1 MKRMIRMITMALML
15 SLALG
20 GVALAQDDTVPPQG
34 GKGQNLM
41 KTTDANSDG
50 KISKEEFMEAARKR
64 AEARFQKLDANGD
77 GYITQDELDAAKAK
91 RGERAAK
98 RAAKAPQ

>member
-1 MKRMIRMITMALML
+1 MKRMIPLTLML

-20 GVALAQDDTVPPQG
+20 GVALAQDDAVTPRG

-41 KTTDANSDG
+41 KTTDTNSDG
-50 KISKEEFMEAARKR
+50 KISKEEFMEAAKKR

-91 RGERAAK
+91 RGDRAGK
-98 RAAKAPQ
+98 RGPKAPQ